1 MIYAVLLLTTIAVG
15 VPIFVA
21 LAIPAMAFLVFSDLP
36 LNLVPHS
43 LYTGVDLFP
52 LIAVPCFILAGFLME
67 HGGLTRQIV
76 DVMGKCVG
84 RLPGGLGVITILASA
99 FFATLNGSGPATTA
113 AIGALMIPAM
123 EAQGYRKEVAAAVS
137 SAGGTLGVMIPPSNP
152 MIVYGV
158 VGGVS
163 ITALFEAGVLPG
175 LLITAL
181 LIATTVVVCRGVNV
195 ERIERRGSWRDL
207 AFAAYRAR
215 FALFAPLLI
224 LGGIYGGVFTP
235 VEASVVAVVYAFVIG
250 MFVTRRLTLTA
261 VRDSFGECSI
271 ITGSITVVVGT
282 GALFGKLM
290 ATYQLPERIANHVLG
305 LTTTWW
311 LVLGAI
317 IVVLLIVGMV
327 MDTLVMVIILTPI
340 LLPVMKRIGVDPIL
354 FGIVFVVT
362 NEIAFLHPP
371 LGLNLFVASALA
383 DTTIEKISIA
393 VIPYLVALLVALA
406 LIILVPEI
414 AFVLPRWLGAMP

>member
-1 MIYAVLLLTTIAVG
+1 MTYALLLVVTMVLG

-21 LAIPAMAFLVFSDLP
+21 LAIPAVVFLFASELP
-36 LNLVPHS
+36 LTLIPHS

-67 HGGLTRQIV
+67 RGGLTVQIV
-76 DVMGKCVG
+76 DVMAKCAG
-84 RLPGGLGVITILASA
+84 RLPGGLGVITIFASA

-113 AIGALMIPAM
+113 AIGTLMIPAM
-123 EAQGYRKEVAAAVS
+123 LAQGYRKELAAAVA

-158 VGGVS
+158 IGGVS
-163 ITALFEAGVLPG
+163 ITALFMAGVLPG

-181 LIATTVVVCRGVNV
+181 LVATTLVICRDVDV
-195 ERIERRGSWRDL
+195 RRLPERGSWREVL
-207 AFAAYRAR
+207 SSVYRAR

-224 LGGIYGGVFTP
+224 LGGIYGGIFTP
-235 VEASVVAVVYAFVIG
+235 VEASVVAVLYGLAVG
-250 MFVTRRLTLTA
+250 TLVTRRLTLAAILEA
-261 VRDSFGECSI
+261 VNECSV

-290 ATYQLPERIANHVLG
+290 ATYQVPERVANYILG
-305 LTTTWW
+305 VTTTWW

-317 IVVLLIVGMV
+317 IVVLLVVGMF
-327 MDTLVMVIILTPI
+327 MDTLVTVIILTPI
-340 LLPVMKRIGVDPIL
+340 LLPVMKRIGIDPIL
-354 FGIVFVVT
+354 FGIIFVVT

-383 DTTIEKISIA
+383 KTTIERISVA
-393 VIPYLVALLVALA
+393 VLPYLVALLLA
-406 LIILVPEI
+406 MVILIMVPEI
-414 AFVLPRWLGAMP
+414 VFLLPRWLGAIR